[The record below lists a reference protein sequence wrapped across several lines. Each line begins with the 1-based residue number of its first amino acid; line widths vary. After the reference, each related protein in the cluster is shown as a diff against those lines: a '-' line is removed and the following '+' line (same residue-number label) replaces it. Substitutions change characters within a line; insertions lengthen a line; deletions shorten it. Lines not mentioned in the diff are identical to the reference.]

1 MRIRAVKKDLSGQIN
16 RLYIVRGVPL
26 NTLFETQTR
35 NEIRGI
41 KWFEINNLPT
51 HKKVFFLLFR
61 IFWAT
66 EDFRLHENYS
76 IMSFLLKHKIK
87 PINNCFSMFWF
98 WRKFGVHF

>member
-76 IMSFLLKHKIK
+76 I
-87 PINNCFSMFWF
+87 C
-98 WRKFGVHF
+98 HFY